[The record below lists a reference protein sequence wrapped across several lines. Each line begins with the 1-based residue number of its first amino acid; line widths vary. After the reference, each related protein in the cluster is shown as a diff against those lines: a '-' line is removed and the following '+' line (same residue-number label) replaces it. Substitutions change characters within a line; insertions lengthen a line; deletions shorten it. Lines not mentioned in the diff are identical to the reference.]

1 MEVDEE
7 EPTAE
12 AAAGGEEGEAADVV
26 VGEEEPTTAA
36 QIGSQAGRQA
46 GGHPRYLDAKTRSDG
61 TSMTGGGRK

>member
-36 QIGSQAGRQA
+36 QIGRQA

>member
-46 GGHPRYLDAKTRSDG
+46 AIRVTL
-61 TSMTGGGRK
+61 MRKRGATARR